1 MRVRT
6 QKTLILIA
14 TLAAMAA
21 AVPVGAADPDLQALE
36 WRNIGPFNGGRGTTV
51 VGHPTDKNVFYFGH
65 GSGGLW
71 KTEDA
76 GTYWI
81 PVGQGQFNYASVG
94 AMAISEKN
102 PDIMYVGLG
111 EPQLRQSVSWGDG
124 MYKSVD
130 GGENWQ
136 HIGLTDSLH
145 IARVR
150 IHPDNPDVVYVAS
163 MGHAFGPTEER
174 GVFRT
179 RDGGTTWE
187 KVLYRNESTGAID
200 LVMSPGDPDVLFA
213 ALWTFERK
221 AWGSFFG
228 GPDGGI
234 WRSTDGGDSWEEIT
248 AKPGLPEGDTGRIGL
263 TMSAA
268 DSDRVYALID
278 SATTSGLYRSD
289 DVGETWRFVTD
300 DANITARP
308 FYFTHI

>member
-1 MRVRT
+1 MAQDDEEGT
-6 QKTLILIA
+6 EEEKGKLNAGTLS
-14 TLAAMAA
+14 
-21 AVPVGAADPDLQALE
+21 ALK

-76 GTYWI
+76 GTYWT
-81 PVGQGQFNYASVG
+81 PVGAGQFNYASVG
-94 AMAISEKN
+94 AMAIYEKT

-163 MGHAFGPTEER
+163 MGHVWGPSPER
-174 GVFRT
+174 GVFK
-179 RDGGTTWE
+179 TTDSG
-187 KVLYRNESTGAID
+187 ST
-200 LVMSPGDPDVLFA
+200 
-213 ALWTFERK
+213 W
-221 AWGSFFG
+221 
-228 GPDGGI
+228 
-234 WRSTDGGDSWEEIT
+234 
-248 AKPGLPEGDTGRIGL
+248 LP
-263 TMSAA
+263 
-268 DSDRVYALID
+268 
-278 SATTSGLYRSD
+278 
-289 DVGETWRFVTD
+289 
-300 DANITARP
+300 P
-308 FYFTHI
+308 